1 MGGYKQIRYCPEV
14 GEDQVHQ
21 ADNQQ
26 NRIGDAEPAHHQTGA
41 ALPLICV
48 RCMMRRAEASN
59 GSRRFMVQRL
69 SHSTRS
75 PTRQTCSQA
84 NSECATKSHSSSSRA
99 SDSARSSP
107 MRET

>member
-1 MGGYKQIRYCPEV
+1 MFDPIHI
-14 GEDQVHQ
+14 EDQVHQ
-21 ADNQQ
+21 AEDQQ

-59 GSRRFMVQRL
+59 GSRRCMVQRL

-75 PTRQTCSQA
+75 PTRQTGSQA
-84 NSECATKSHSSSSRA
+84 NPECATKPHNSSSKTSN
-99 SDSARSSP
+99 SP
-107 MRET
+107 STSPI